1 MVFSSAVF
9 LFLFLPV
16 LCALYYIVPGTK
28 AKNII
33 LVLFSLIFYCFGNIT
48 HLPLLLASILVNW
61 GAGRVLGALDH
72 KEKKKVRKL
81 IVTLAVALNI
91 AVLAVFKY
99 ADFFVENVNGIFG
112 AGWTL
117 PGIALPLG
125 ISFFTFTG
133 MSYVIEVY
141 RKPSNMAKSLWKV
154 MLYISLLPN
163 ILSGPILSY
172 KVAAPQIDERVC
184 SAEKVAQ
191 GLRRFILGMAKKV
204 LVADV
209 VGGVVDAI
217 YASAVVDARLA
228 WLGVIGYA
236 IQIYFDFSGYS
247 DMAIGLGRVF
257 GFHFPENFRHP
268 YVSGSITEFW
278 RRWHITLSGWF
289 RDYVYIPLGGR
300 RVGRARW
307 MLNLLIVWA
316 LTGLWHGSGTGV
328 MNFILWGALYGILLC
343 LEKLFLGKI
352 FAKYRPI
359 GHLTVVLV
367 TLFGFVLFGAN
378 GLSGALSDL
387 WVLFGK
393 WGLSDPAAL
402 YYWRSGAV
410 LILVA
415 ILGATPLPKKVWAL
429 IEKRYAP
436 GAALLQPLLIG
447 LALAISTAYIVDSS
461 FNPFLYFRF

>member
-1 MVFSSAVF
+1 MVFSDIPF
-9 LFLFLPV
+9 LFLFFPV
-16 LCALYYIVPGTK
+16 LLILYYLTPYR
-28 AKNII
+28 AKNYLLLAASLLFYFTGEPRYTLLLIASAVVNYLLALWMVSLPRFKRLFLTATI
-33 LVLFSLIFYCFGNIT
+33 LLNIGALVLFKFSALWFGLINAWTGSA
-48 HLPLLLASILVNW
+48 LVPL
-61 GAGRVLGALDH
+61 
-72 KEKKKVRKL
+72 
-81 IVTLAVALNI
+81 
-91 AVLAVFKY
+91 
-99 ADFFVENVNGIFG
+99 
-112 AGWTL
+112 
-117 PGIALPLG
+117 ALPLG
-125 ISFFTFTG
+125 ISFYTFQAL
-133 MSYVIEVY
+133 SYTVDVY
-141 RKPSNMAKSLWKV
+141 RGNARLQKNPFAFATYLC
-154 MLYISLLPN
+154 LFPQLIA
-163 ILSGPILSY
+163 GPIVRYTDVDEELSSRRHTLE
-172 KVAAPQIDERVC
+172 DFSE
-184 SAEKVAQ
+184 
-191 GLRRFILGMAKKV
+191 GLVRFTVGLAKKII
-204 LVADV
+204 LANNLGLLCDTFRQAETPSAAFGWLYAVA
-209 VGGVVDAI
+209 
-217 YASAVVDARLA
+217 YAL
-228 WLGVIGYA
+228 
-236 IQIYFDFSGYS
+236 QIYFDFSGYS

-289 RDYVYIPLGGR
+289 RDYVYIPLGGS